1 MFDSKKMP
9 PLPRGLPAPMR
20 LRAKAILEQ
29 NPHLWSVDQ
38 LDPVIRLAKLQVRFD
53 EIERQ
58 IEQDGA
64 LFEHPRRGP
73 IPHPLLG
80 PMNATANTIGNLQ
93 RGLSIMFVTRGNN
106 VKKRESQAPAPEVL
120 RGSGKGSPKF
130 RIA

>member
-1 MFDSKKMP
+1 MFSTKKMP
-9 PLPRGLPAPMR
+9 PIPRGLSAPVR
-20 LRAKAILEQ
+20 ARAKAILEK
-29 NPHLWSVDQ
+29 NPHLWDDAQMDAV
-38 LDPVIRLAKLQVRFD
+38 VRLAKLQVRFD

-93 RGLSIMFVTRGNN
+93 RGLSIMF
-106 VKKRESQAPAPEVL
+106 
-120 RGSGKGSPKF
+120 
-130 RIA
+130 